1 MSEKTYAYFRKDT
14 FVSEGYS
21 VFCHVDP
28 DCAKKT
34 KRILFDDRPASE
46 VPADAVRIDE
56 GYATL
61 DAAHRI
67 YGWLT
72 EDGTIHVWTNA
83 DVIRLTDKDT
93 RCLYSRM
100 KETEEIDLSRI
111 DTLEVTD
118 MSYMFAS
125 CSGLKALDLSPFD
138 TSRVTDMSYMFSG
151 CSKLKS
157 LDVSSFDTSKVTG
170 MSLMFQGCKS
180 LTFLNAS
187 SFDTSKVTDM
197 SFMFSGCSRLKSL
210 DLSSFD
216 TSQVTYMAYMFA
228 GCSKLASLDMSSFDV
243 SDETAMDEAF
253 FRCGK
258 LKEIT
263 VSDRWKRTDVVPGV
277 SLIRKDPAKRR
288 KAIRRE
294 GLER

>member
-1 MSEKTYAYFRKDT
+1 MSEKTYAYFRKDA
-14 FVSEGYS
+14 FVPEGRS

-28 DCAKKT
+28 GYVKKT
-34 KRILFDDRPASE
+34 KRILFDDRSASE
-46 VPADAVRIDE
+46 VPTDAVRIDE
-56 GYATL
+56 DYATP

-72 EDGTIHVWTNA
+72 DDGTMHVWTNA

-93 RCLYSRM
+93 RCLYSHM

-111 DTLEVTD
+111 DTSEVTD

-125 CSGLKALDLSPFD
+125 CSGLKALDLSQFD

-180 LTFLNAS
+180 LTILNVS
-187 SFDTSKVTDM
+187 SFDTSKATDM

-216 TSQVTYMAYMFA
+216 TSQVPYMSYMFA
-228 GCSKLASLDMSSFDV
+228 GCSKLASLDISSFDV
-243 SDETAMDEAF
+243 SDETAMNEAF
-253 FRCGK
+253 LRCGK

-263 VSDRWKRTDVVPGV
+263 VSDRWKRTSGVSGV
-277 SLIRKDPAKRR
+277 SLVRNAPAKRHR
-288 KAIRRE
+288 APRRE
-294 GLER
+294 DLER